1 VAEAKFA
8 QFVRGEH
15 LVYLAFDL
23 SEHQLLLCHHVHCLR
38 LQDLLLVI
46 LDESLLPSA
55 GAFELDLQIEI
66 VLLELVVVAL
76 ERPHLVLNLVSCH

>member
-1 VAEAKFA
+1 
-8 QFVRGEH
+8 
-15 LVYLAFDL
+15 
-23 SEHQLLLCHHVHCLR
+23 
-38 LQDLLLVI
+38 VI